1 MDLLFQEWVALK
13 SLMGEHPLFTVGIL
27 LLAGYLIGRLAVR
40 IHLPEITGYIFAGLL
55 LGEGGL
61 HIIPFEM
68 HSSLKLITDLAFG
81 LIALAMGG
89 EFFSAKLKR
98 MGRDIFVIT
107 LVQMAFTF
115 AGVTAVMVLV
125 GIPLPFA
132 LLLGVIATATDPAS
146 TGAKV
151 QTLRARGRFIDYLYG
166 VIALDDAFCVA
177 FFGFM
182 FAGVVATLNPA
193 ATGAVMLAVDALR
206 DILFSVLTGL
216 LVGYVIHMM
225 TRNKQGTNE
234 ILIITLGVLFV
245 ETALAIVLNLSPLLA
260 NMVAGAFLVNAS
272 PKNHR
277 LFRILEPLTPP
288 VYALFFVIAGTELN
302 PSILLR
308 GEVLLAGFA
317 FVLMRGVM
325 KYAGVRCGATVCNAG
340 DSIRKYLGLCMFP
353 QAGVSIGL
361 VLLIQASPIMTD
373 IVGLHIGSIQK
384 VVNIV
389 LLSVFVNELIGPSIS
404 KYAILKALKE
414 D

>member
-1 MDLLFQEWVALK
+1 MDVFFQEWGALK

-40 IHLPEITGYIFAGLL
+40 VHLPEITGYIFAGLL

-177 FFGFM
+177 FFGFI

-216 LVGYVIHMM
+216 AVGYVIHMM

-302 PSILLR
+302 PSILMR
-308 GEVLLAGFA
+308 REVLLAGFA
-317 FVLMRGVM
+317 FVLIRGVM
-325 KYAGVRCGATVCNAG
+325 KYAGVRCGARICNAG
-340 DSIRKYLGLCMFP
+340 DPIRKYLGLCMFP

-373 IVGLHIGSIQK
+373 IVGMHIGSIQK

-404 KYAILKALKE
+404 KYAILMALKE
-414 D
+414 E